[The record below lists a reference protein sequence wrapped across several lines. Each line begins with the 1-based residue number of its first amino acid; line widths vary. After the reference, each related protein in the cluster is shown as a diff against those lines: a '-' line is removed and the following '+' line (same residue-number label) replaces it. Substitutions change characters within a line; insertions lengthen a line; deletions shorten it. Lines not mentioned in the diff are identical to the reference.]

1 MKYYKILRDD
11 ENIKKSDLVC
21 KSVSNYEETY
31 GITKNDLY
39 SGVKI
44 ANWDDR
50 FVFEYRAS
58 EGNTFSDFIFNNLGW
73 YIISPKVQ
81 KILRELNLGDEI
93 QILPVQIR
101 EIESNEIVSSYAVL
115 NIYKFVDAFDRDNSD
130 FREKTV
136 KGKTILF
143 IKKFAFQK
151 IGIMG
156 SDLFRVEENKFAAFI
171 SEKVV
176 NKFLQNEVTGVDF
189 REIKVS

>member
-11 ENIKKSDLVC
+11 ESIKKSDLVC

-81 KILRELNLGDEI
+81 KNLRELNLGDEI

-101 EIESNEIVSSYAVL
+101 EIKSNEIVSSYAVL
-115 NIYKFVDAFDRDNSD
+115 NIYKFVDSFDRDNSD

-143 IKKFAFQK
+143 IKKFAFKK

-156 SDLFRVEENKFAAFI
+156 SDLFRLEENKFAAFI